1 MNKIIENGRYQ
12 IEVCNM
18 IIRRVIKN
26 EWENKQ

>member
-18 IIRRVIKN
+18 IIKSGAKN
-26 EWENKQ
+26 ETKNKQ